1 MLILSLK
8 PSCKK
13 LPVAEFVFPLLAPAR
28 EWPSLGR
35 AVTDDRVSTDRPM
48 HCREYIWNKSPRPGT
63 VITAQSITA
72 RISTLF
78 NLINTRSRCC
88 WWFSIKAL
96 TDLPLFGSDG
106 ILIGR
111 LRTSS
116 GWHMREH
123 FSSRCSDKGLLV
135 LISTYLDIQIAFCGL
150 SSLWPADTTHQAA
163 AAPVTMISVVPLQ
176 NFHKICPICIMT
188 LWQAADILRKTELY
202 HLFALIINSLRAI
215 LCHISRPWLPRSPGN
230 FFGQLLAWRHWG

>member
-1 MLILSLK
+1 MIGSVQCRPAIVNSISETRAPDPAQLSQL
-8 PSCKK
+8 S
-13 LPVAEFVFPLLAPAR
+13 
-28 EWPSLGR
+28 
-35 AVTDDRVSTDRPM
+35 
-48 HCREYIWNKSPRPGT
+48 
-63 VITAQSITA
+63 QSITA

-88 WWFSIKAL
+88 RWFSIKAL

-163 AAPVTMISVVPLQ
+163 AVLVTMITVVPLQ

-188 LWQAADILRKTELY
+188 LWPAADILRKTELY

-215 LCHISRPWLPRSPGN
+215 LCHISRPWLPRSRRN
-230 FFGQLLAWRHWG
+230 FWSVLGLATLRISFFHLSKTLLDTSSHSEHLIRFQLNLDRYI